1 MELKILKIILEYSP
15 MESEAE
21 IVEHLIKLSHWAPIC
36 PDIIPSI
43 PTQQRDI
50 FVIETIPG

>member
-1 MELKILKIILEYSP
+1 

-21 IVEHLIKLSHWAPIC
+21 IVEHLIKLSHWAPVC